1 RGSLPVRL
9 ATIKAAEACFV
20 AQKSKNNS
28 AVARSKSALLEVI
41 DALKIESRGASF
53 SSSSFS
59 SSSISS
65 WLSILQPLKLKV
77 EEHHFHHHHLHHH
90 QYHRGYQYSSP

>member
-9 ATIKAAEACFV
+9 ATIKEADACFV

-28 AVARSKSALLEVI
+28 TVARCKSALLEVI
-41 DALKIESRGASF
+41 DASIVQSRAASF

-59 SSSISS
+59 SSSKSS
-65 WLSILQPLKLKV
+65 WLSLL
-77 EEHHFHHHHLHHH
+77 
-90 QYHRGYQYSSP
+90 

>member
-1 RGSLPVRL
+1 
-9 ATIKAAEACFV
+9 
-20 AQKSKNNS
+20 
-28 AVARSKSALLEVI
+28 
-41 DALKIESRGASF
+41 LKIESRGASF

-77 EEHHFHHHHLHHH
+77 EEQYFHHHHLHHH